1 MGDPF
6 KIVNKII
13 LLRLVI
19 DNQWIY
25 FTLVSYHEEQRQE
38 KSKNINKRNAIY
50 LLRTI
55 QKKKYNNNTWQY
67 FKRCNFNLL
76 F

>member
-1 MGDPF
+1 VELDPHNLKVSCSKLVVRMGDPF

-50 LLRTI
+50 
-55 QKKKYNNNTWQY
+55 
-67 FKRCNFNLL
+67 
-76 F
+76 